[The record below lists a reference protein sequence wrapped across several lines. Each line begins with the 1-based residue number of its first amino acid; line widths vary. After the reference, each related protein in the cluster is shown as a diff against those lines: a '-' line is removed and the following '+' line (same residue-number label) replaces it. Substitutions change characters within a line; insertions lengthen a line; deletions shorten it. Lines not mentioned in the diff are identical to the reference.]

1 MRFSALRSKRVL
13 FTVAALSLSGVLLAA
28 AKTQEP
34 QDSAPVAQLKKT
46 GSCAYCD
53 LAEAK
58 LGGLQM
64 PKADLTGANL
74 SGAMLYKADL
84 TEAILTSANLT
95 NADLTGA
102 NLTGA
107 VGAKLDLAK
116 TTERTICPD
125 GAVGPCK

>member
-1 MRFSALRSKRVL
+1 MKRPMLQSQRVL
-13 FTVAALSLSGVLLAA
+13 FMSGVLLVSGLLLGTVRA
-28 AKTQEP
+28 
-34 QDSAPVAQLKKT
+34 QDPTTPFEQLKKT
-46 GSCAYCD
+46 GSCANCD

-58 LGGLQM
+58 LGGWQI
-64 PKADLTGANL
+64 PKANLSGANL

-84 TEAILTSANLT
+84 TEANLTSANLT

-107 VGAKLDLAK
+107 VGAKLDLAI

-125 GAVGPCK
+125 GAAGPCK

>member
-1 MRFSALRSKRVL
+1 MKRSMLQSQRVL
-13 FTVAALSLSGVLLAA
+13 FISGVLLMSGLLLGTVRA
-28 AKTQEP
+28 
-34 QDSAPVAQLKKT
+34 QDPTPVEQLKKT
-46 GSCAYCD
+46 GSCANCD

-58 LGGLQM
+58 LGGWQI
-64 PKADLTGANL
+64 PKANLSGANL

-84 TEAILTSANLT
+84 TEANLTNANLT

-107 VGAKLDLAK
+107 VGARLDLAI

-125 GAVGPCK
+125 GAAGPCK